1 MKQYIFAF
9 IALLIISCSG
19 SKKTAETYVAEPI
32 EYRELDTLV
41 VTDTPVSTEEAD
53 SIENSL
59 PVYRASYE
67 RTIDIRHTTLE
78 LRFDWEKESVIGKAD
93 ITFKPYFYEVDS
105 FELDAKGFEI
115 GSVVCGDSKENID
128 FSYDGEK
135 LLVHLPHSLQQDQER
150 TISINYIAH
159 PGKNS
164 SYTFPI
170 AFNRIRKER
179 YRSTISLTREKTPP
193 EEVQLSLP
201 IKVYFSSML
210 TAQKINHNK
219 YGPKAKRNTT
229 QTGFPP

>member
-53 SIENSL
+53 SIDNSL

-67 RTIDIRHTTLE
+67 RTIDIRHTTLD

-150 TISINYIAH
+150 TISINYIAKSEEH
-159 PGKNS
+159 TSELQSRGHLVC
-164 SYTFPI
+164 
-170 AFNRIRKER
+170 R
-179 YRSTISLTREKTPP
+179 LLLEK
-193 EEVQLSLP
+193 
-201 IKVYFSSML
+201 K
-210 TAQKINHNK
+210 KINNHDDFRSNLNNSIQLK
-219 YGPKAKRNTT
+219 HRSV
-229 QTGFPP
+229 QPP